1 MARRSTLRASDADRE
16 QTAEQLRKGA
26 AEGRLLA
33 EELEQRL
40 GAAFGA
46 RTYGELDA
54 LVADLPNERSMP
66 ARRQAVVPIRGP
78 VGVLATVVVCAVV
91 VALVALVI
99 TGTVLIG
106 GAWIFFALWFFGCR
120 GARHR
125 SARYRGYPPPGGNL
139 HQVQGPADRQAWL

>member
-1 MARRSTLRASDADRE
+1 MALRSTLRASDADRE
-16 QTAEQLRKGA
+16 QTAERLRKAA

-40 GAAFGA
+40 GVAFAA

-54 LVADLPNERSMP
+54 LVADLPDERPMP
-66 ARRQAVVPIRGP
+66 ARSRAAVPIRGP
-78 VGVLATVVVCAVV
+78 VGLLAAVCVCAVA

-106 GAWIFFALWFFGCR
+106 GAWIFFVMWFFGGR

-125 SARYRGYPPPGGNL
+125 AVRHRRYPPGGGL
-139 HQVQGPADRQAWL
+139 HQVHGPADRQAWL